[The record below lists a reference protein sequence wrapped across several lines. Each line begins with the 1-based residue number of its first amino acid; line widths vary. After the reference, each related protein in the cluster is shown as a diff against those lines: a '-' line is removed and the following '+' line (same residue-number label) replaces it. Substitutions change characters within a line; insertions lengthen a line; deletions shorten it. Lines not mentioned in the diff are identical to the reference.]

1 MSTHNSQTDLWQSS
15 KVQKLQN
22 RHSYTMLKVEPKVY
36 TIQKCITKYVD
47 LLRIY
52 SKTCTVNTGYVYVYV
67 YILYTNSKT
76 TNINTH
82 TNCILKTPKLY
93 YPRKK

>member
-22 RHSYTMLKVEPKVY
+22 RPQSRAQSLYNPKVHY
-36 TIQKCITKYVD
+36 SVD

-52 SKTCTVNTGYVYVYV
+52 SKTCTINTGYVYVYII
-67 YILYTNSKT
+67 Y
-76 TNINTH
+76 
-82 TNCILKTPKLY
+82 
-93 YPRKK
+93 